1 MQFCLHPTNFWPD
14 ALLLPAKT
22 SPAASIRATSPAKS
36 EASSWHVSTRDAAM
50 RWSKQYRISVATS
63 IHALLS
69 QLMGVYRRPASP
81 PQGMSRP
88 PLACCLRVMPSM
100 KLMLWPSMLRAWLM
114 ARASIAPP
122 PTVPQTRP
130 SWDTSICDPVLRGV
144 EPSLSATVTST
155 RSQPVVAASSMC
167 CAISRIA
174 NSLTALQ
181 DERTCRTGAGWLP
194 PLPRQRPGLC
204 RIPAGSTRRHR
215 AGPHRRT
222 SGPPWLGRRRRAG
235 LAARP

>member
-1 MQFCLHPTNFWPD
+1 
-14 ALLLPAKT
+14 
-22 SPAASIRATSPAKS
+22 
-36 EASSWHVSTRDAAM
+36 M
-50 RWSKQYRISVATS
+50 RWSKQRKISADTWL
-63 IHALLS
+63 HTALS
-69 QLMGVYRRPASP
+69 QFMGVYRRPASP

-100 KLMLWPSMLRAWLM
+100 KLRLWPSMLRAWVM

-130 SWDTSICDPVLRGV
+130 SWDTSICDPALRGV

-155 RSQPVVAASSMC
+155 RLQPVVAASSMC

-174 NSLTALQ
+174 NSLTAMQ
-181 DERTCRTGAGWLP
+181 DERMCRTGAGWPP
-194 PLPRQRPGLC
+194 PLPQQQTVLC
-204 RIPAGSTRRHR
+204 RIPAGSTRCHR

-222 SGPPWLGRRRRAG
+222 SGL
-235 LAARP
+235 L